1 MLNNVRRSLLGMIF
15 LITSVPTA
23 FAMAADNNAL
33 SLMPIPASMQPG
45 TGEFAIGASFKV
57 LVQGQSGP
65 VVEKAVDRFLHGLW
79 QRTGVPLRP
88 VPDDSAPALIIHCG
102 APGSKVQSLGE
113 EESYRLEVATTGVRL
128 DAPNS
133 LGVLHGLQTLLQLI
147 HIGPQG
153 FALPALTINDQPRFP
168 WRGLLIDVARHF
180 MPVEVIKRNL
190 DGMEAVKF
198 NVLHWHL
205 SDDQGFRVESKKF
218 PKFQQ
223 MSSEGMYYTQD
234 EVKDIIQYAHDR
246 GIRVVPEF
254 DMPGHTTSWFAAY
267 PELASAPGPYL
278 QSGDRSYPR

>member
-1 MLNNVRRSLLGMIF
+1 MLNNVRRSLLGVIVF
-15 LITSVPTA
+15 ISLLTSV
-23 FAMAADNNAL
+23 
-33 SLMPIPASMQPG
+33 
-45 TGEFAIGASFKV
+45 
-57 LVQGQSGP
+57 
-65 VVEKAVDRFLHGLW
+65 
-79 QRTGVPLRP
+79 
-88 VPDDSAPALIIHCG
+88 
-102 APGSKVQSLGE
+102 
-113 EESYRLEVATTGVRL
+113 
-128 DAPNS
+128 
-133 LGVLHGLQTLLQLI
+133 
-147 HIGPQG
+147 

-223 MSSEGMYYTQD
+223 MSSEGMFYTQD

-254 DMPGHTTSWFAAY
+254 DMPGHATSWFVAY
-267 PELASAPGPYL
+267 PELSSEPGQY
-278 QSGDRSYPR
+278 